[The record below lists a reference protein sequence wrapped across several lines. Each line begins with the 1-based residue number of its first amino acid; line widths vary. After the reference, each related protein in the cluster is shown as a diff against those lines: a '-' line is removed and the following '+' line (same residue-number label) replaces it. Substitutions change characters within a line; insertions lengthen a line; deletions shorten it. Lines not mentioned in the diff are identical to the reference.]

1 MRGHSVLS
9 LAPEDHTITP
19 TSDVVA
25 TIANEDVA
33 LIMRENDVV
42 TVGRDPESSIRVGHT
57 PVYDDVVPRK
67 AARLFCVGRRVVVAN
82 PSSRLAFDV
91 SVDDRPPMVVRP
103 GDWFSPPHH
112 RFEIIVTGGAFR
124 HELTVTM
131 NSVGAKAHLAQSI
144 AELADSEPLT
154 GARPD
159 LTVRQREIIDRY
171 TDPVREGSSPASHQ
185 QVADALGISR
195 SLVRLE
201 CNRIWSELL
210 LTGVP
215 MRDLPDK
222 RDAIV
227 DAWTRHRF

>member
-1 MRGHSVLS
+1 M
-9 LAPEDHTITP
+9 
-19 TSDVVA
+19 
-25 TIANEDVA
+25 
-33 LIMRENDVV
+33 
-42 TVGRDPESSIRVGHT
+42 
-57 PVYDDVVPRK
+57 YDNVVPRK
-67 AARLFCVGRRVVVAN
+67 AARLFCVGRRIVVSN

-91 SVDDRPPMVVRP
+91 TVDERPPMIVRP

-112 RFEIIVTGGAFR
+112 RFEIVITGGAFS

-131 NSVGAKAHLAQSI
+131 NSVGARAHLAQSVE
-144 AELADSEPLT
+144 ELADSEPLT

-159 LTVRQREIIDRY
+159 LTGRQREIIDRY
-171 TDPVREGSSPASHQ
+171 TDPVRHGSTPASHQ